1 MITSRFGAC
10 SRCSRPAYWASVPRQ
25 TRFPAADPSK
35 AENFYAGASP
45 AGMNVDSQGNVWITT
60 RFGNGLT
67 GKLHL
72 ADMGCPCEIWRCRA
86 RHGLPQLTFGK

>member
-1 MITSRFGAC
+1 VQPVQSTGILGEC
-10 SRCSRPAYWASVPRQ
+10 SAPDAIPGRRSQQGREFLCGGKPRRNERRQ
-25 TRFPAADPSK
+25 P
-35 AENFYAGASP
+35 
-45 AGMNVDSQGNVWITT
+45 GNVWITT